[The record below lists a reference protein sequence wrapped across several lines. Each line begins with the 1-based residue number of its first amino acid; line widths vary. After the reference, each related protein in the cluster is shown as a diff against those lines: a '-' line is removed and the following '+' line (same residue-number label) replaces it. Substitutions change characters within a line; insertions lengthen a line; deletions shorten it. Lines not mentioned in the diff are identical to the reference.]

1 MFNLKVTGDWKK
13 TERFLKNAQN
23 KNVLSILQKYGS
35 QGVTA
40 LANATPK
47 DSALTASSWDFK
59 INHNSRGYSLEWYN
73 TNENRGVNI
82 AILIQYGHGTG
93 TGGYV
98 PPVDYVNPAMKP
110 IFDKIAEDIWKEVSN
125 L

>member
-1 MFNLKVTGDWKK
+1 MFTIKQKGTWKDSTEFLKRAQNLKV
-13 TERFLKNAQN
+13 R
-23 KNVLSILQKYGS
+23 SILERYGS
-35 QGVTA
+35 AGVSA
-40 LANATPK
+40 LAMATPK

-59 INHNSRGYSLEWYN
+59 ITTTARGYSIEWYN
-73 TNENRGVNI
+73 TNVNKGANI

-98 PPVDYVNPAMKP
+98 PPTDYINPVMKP
-110 IFDKIAEDIWKEVSN
+110 IFDKIAEDMWKEVSD

>member
-1 MFNLKVTGDWKK
+1 MFNLKVKGDWNR
-13 TERFLKNAQN
+13 TERYLKRAQN
-23 KNVLSILQKYGS
+23 MRLQTILQKYGS
-35 QGVTA
+35 IGVNA
-40 LANATPK
+40 LADATPK

-59 INHNSRGYSLEWYN
+59 INTNSRGYSIEWFN

-98 PPVDYVNPAMKP
+98 PPIDYINPAMKP
-110 IFDKIAEDIWKEVSN
+110 IFDKIAEDMWKEVSN

>member
-1 MFNLKVTGDWKK
+1 MFNIKVTGDWNK
-13 TERFLKNAQN
+13 TEQFLKRAQN
-23 KNVLSILQKYGS
+23 MKLQSILQKYGNI
-35 QGVTA
+35 GITA

-59 INHNSRGYSLEWYN
+59 IINTSRGYSIEWLN

-98 PPVDYVNPAMKP
+98 PPRDYINPAMKP
-110 IFDKIAEDIWKEVSN
+110 IFDKIAEDMWKEVSN